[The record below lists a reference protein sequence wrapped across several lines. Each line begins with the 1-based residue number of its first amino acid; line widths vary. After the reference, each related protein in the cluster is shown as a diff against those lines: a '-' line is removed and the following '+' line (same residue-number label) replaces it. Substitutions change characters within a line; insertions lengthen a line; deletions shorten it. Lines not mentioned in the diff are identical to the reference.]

1 MLKAGCPS
9 LLSSVMMK
17 NLDFLLD
24 LVGNPDWEI
33 ERMFQEILES
43 GEINRFGFSR
53 CPKIPPKLV
62 VETR

>member
-24 LVGNPDWEI
+24 LLGNPDWEI

-43 GEINRFGFSR
+43 GEINRFGFS
-53 CPKIPPKLV
+53 
-62 VETR
+62 